1 MDRTCS
7 RGARPIQTVAAAQL
21 VGHVGRHAPSCLSP
35 YNLFFKIPLPYNP
48 REEERETH
56 FSFYFISVRKF
67 VNSIYFFFYSL
78 VLQEEISSLG
88 NLEISREGFISCSN
102 TFDGCFFLIA
112 LPRSLSRY
120 YIHGGARTNVRRG
133 RSLDDLHVA
142 VGGGG
147 DRPDRRQLRHHPL

>member
-7 RGARPIQTVAAAQL
+7 RGARPIQTVAAAQF

-67 VNSIYFFFYSL
+67 VNSIYFFLFPRAPGRNFLSWKFGNFEGGVHQLLEYLRRVLFLNCPPSIVVALLYSRRRKD
-78 VLQEEISSLG
+78 ECKEREIFG
-88 NLEISREGFISCSN
+88 
-102 TFDGCFFLIA
+102 
-112 LPRSLSRY
+112 
-120 YIHGGARTNVRRG
+120 
-133 RSLDDLHVA
+133 
-142 VGGGG
+142 
-147 DRPDRRQLRHHPL
+147 